1 MAELRPG
8 LPQGPEVGV
17 LISPHSPAGAFGSVV
32 AAAAAL
38 NCSQT
43 LRVEF
48 SGSESAVGKPL
59 AQAVQPLH
67 IQ

>member
-8 LPQGPEVGV
+8 LLQGPEVEV
-17 LISPHSPAGAFGSVV
+17 LISPRSPVGAFGSVA

-48 SGSESAVGKPL
+48 SSSESAVGKPL